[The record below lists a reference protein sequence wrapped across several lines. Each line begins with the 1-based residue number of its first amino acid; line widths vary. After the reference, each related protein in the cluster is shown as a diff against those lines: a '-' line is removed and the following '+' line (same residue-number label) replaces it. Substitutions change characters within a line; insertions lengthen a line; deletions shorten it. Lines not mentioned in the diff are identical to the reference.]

1 MRTDS
6 LFYRHRDD
14 PDPDLSEKFFVGMY
28 CGIPAD
34 YRVQPVLRL
43 IMKRNL
49 RKWRFLFMP
58 VYENERNPRQPS
70 GVLSLNRLGS
80 FN

>member
-43 IMKRNL
+43 IMKRTSGNGGF
-49 RKWRFLFMP
+49 FLCLCMKMKETP
-58 VYENERNPRQPS
+58 D
-70 GVLSLNRLGS
+70 NRLG
-80 FN
+80 F